1 MLVDGMCHLQT
12 TIIYFFAH
20 LNELVFSW
28 TSGANAQNNTAGP
41 ISQSPVPGNPVV
53 SMPATNLNMGM
64 DLWNAS
70 SASAEAAKMRHSQSG
85 AHGAGGHGEQ
95 WMQQVRVP

>member
-1 MLVDGMCHLQT
+1 
-12 TIIYFFAH
+12 
-20 LNELVFSW
+20 
-28 TSGANAQNNTAGP
+28 
-41 ISQSPVPGNPVV
+41 
-53 SMPATNLNMGM
+53 MPATNLNMGM